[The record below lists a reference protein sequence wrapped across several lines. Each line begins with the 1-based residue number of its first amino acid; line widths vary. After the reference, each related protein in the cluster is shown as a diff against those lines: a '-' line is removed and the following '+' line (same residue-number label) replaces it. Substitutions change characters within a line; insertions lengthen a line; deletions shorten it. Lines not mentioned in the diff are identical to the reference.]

1 MHFAIRRRREMIHCL
16 KGFIEAPL
24 LLIPT
29 LQRDGLDGVVGFDQ
43 TLSGALEA
51 PADDVGVDGGVDQLV
66 EAELEFFA
74 VDGELAAEA
83 LDAVLRVE
91 VVIEK
96 LPDLFNQLDVSS
108 FHEAKSI
115 RLVDRSG
122 FGESTRI
129 RESTA
134 LIARVEMPRQ
144 D

>member
-1 MHFAIRRRREMIHCL
+1 MHFPISCWCQIVDRLES
-16 KGFIEAPL
+16 FVEAAL
-24 LLIPT
+24 FFVSALEG
-29 LQRDGLDGVVGFDQ
+29 DGLDGVVGFDQ
-43 TLSGALEA
+43 ALRGALEA
-51 PADDVGVDGGVDQLV
+51 LADDVGVDGGVDQLV
-66 EAELEFFA
+66 EAELQFFA
-74 VDGELAAEA
+74 VELAAEA

-91 VVIEK
+91 VIIEK